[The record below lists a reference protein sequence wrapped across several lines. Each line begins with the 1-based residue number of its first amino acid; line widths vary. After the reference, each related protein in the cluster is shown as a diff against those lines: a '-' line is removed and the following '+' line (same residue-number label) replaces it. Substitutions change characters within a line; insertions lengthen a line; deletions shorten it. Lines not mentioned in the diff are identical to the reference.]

1 MILLEKEKMVTDN
14 SEIAKTL
21 NTYLINVVQSF
32 EILESGNVDELY

>member
-1 MILLEKEKMVTDN
+1 MILLEKEKMVTGN

-21 NTYLINVVQSF
+21 NTYLINVVKSF